1 MKIEKGNV
9 ALEIGTGAS
18 VRILDKKTYDLIC
31 RNSFVNLLQI
41 SSKLTSY
48 SG

>member
-1 MKIEKGNV
+1 MKTEKGNV

-18 VRILDKKTYDLIC
+18 VRILDKTYDLIC

-48 SG
+48 PG